1 MVGICDGFEQSSVK
15 GIQAKTCMIR
25 VPGMTLQSSWL
36 KTLLHTLGRK
46 APACADNAFVFFAS
60 RIKTSSM
67 AVPTTASEYQDQG
80 ICFSWCSK
88 IWYHHIDEDIFDLS
102 RLITF
107 LLQSSDFTCVSYTI
121 RQIQGAPVQVSA
133 CRPGIGDGGRV
144 APLSE
149 RVLVYTLIL
158 S

>member
-1 MVGICDGFEQSSVK
+1 MCKSRQ
-15 GIQAKTCMIR
+15 
-25 VPGMTLQSSWL
+25 
-36 KTLLHTLGRK
+36 LGARFQGDLG
-46 APACADNAFVFFAS
+46 AHAFAFFAS

-67 AVPTTASEYQDQG
+67 AISTTAIEYQDQG

-88 IWYHHIDEDIFDLS
+88 IWYHIDKDIFDLS
-102 RLITF
+102 SLITF
-107 LLQSSDFTCVSYTI
+107 LLQSSDFTCASYTI